1 MRRRL
6 VRARHRRGRRSDL
19 ARERGAAWQA
29 AGALAGRQGGPGAP
43 YRARL
48 PCGAGAAWETTG
60 VSLFYTPTFFG
71 RRRGLYSPGV
81 ELSRRLHETNCH
93 GVYMTLLLG
102 SFLGRCSGFGGS
114 VLSYYSVQARSD
126 VKKERSRGEGTGR
139 GRDPT
144 PCIGLVTHT
153 HHPPPQ

>member
-1 MRRRL
+1 MLVWCAEGTGATIQPFRFLSAVFSSSAPRRR
-6 VRARHRRGRRSDL
+6 R
-19 ARERGAAWQA
+19 QA
-29 AGALAGRQGGPGAP
+29 GPVWAGICASKGAGRSRFGGMSNA
-43 YRARL
+43 
-48 PCGAGAAWETTG
+48 
-60 VSLFYTPTFFG
+60 SLFYTPTFFG